1 LNQPATQEISAQL
14 EREVMA
20 NFSLKAVYVHK
31 QISNLYANV
40 NTLRPYSAYNVPLN
54 RQDPGPDGVLG
65 SADDGAF
72 LTIYDY
78 DPAYRGTAF
87 VADTPMNRVGDRDRY
102 QTIEV
107 TAHKRRTR
115 NFDVLASLGAT
126 KNHRQLITVKQS
138 PNDEAFAL
146 DTTWTWTAKMSAS
159 YSAPYGIQLSG
170 YYTGLSGTPR
180 QRTYVFRNLPQS
192 STLTMR
198 VAEYGEEHL
207 PHQHIVNFR
216 VGKRFNIKNFR
227 LDANAELF
235 NALNVNT
242 ITGMNDASGPSYDAI
257 TGIMP
262 PRIVRLG
269 ATLAF

>member
-1 LNQPATQEISAQL
+1 
-14 EREVMA
+14 
-20 NFSLKAVYVHK
+20 
-31 QISNLYANV
+31 
-40 NTLRPYSAYNVPLN
+40 
-54 RQDPGPDGVLG
+54 
-65 SADDGAF
+65 
-72 LTIYDY
+72 
-78 DPAYRGTAF
+78 
-87 VADTPMNRVGDRDRY
+87 
-102 QTIEV
+102 
-107 TAHKRRTR
+107 
-115 NFDVLASLGAT
+115 
-126 KNHRQLITVKQS
+126 
-138 PNDEAFAL
+138 
-146 DTTWTWTAKMSAS
+146 MSAS

-198 VAEYGEEHL
+198 VADYGEEHL

-216 VGKRFNIKNFR
+216 VGKRFNIKSFR

-242 ITGMNDASGPSYDAI
+242 ITGMNDASGPTYDAI

-262 PRIVRLG
+262 PRIIRLG